1 MTMQNYTPISMP
13 SLGKIFDMM
22 KNLPP
27 QQAAQDINSPDPAK
41 KLAAMMV
48 ANSDKQLQQQQAAQ
62 QQPMP
67 TVAQKLSQGMT
78 QAPTAPTTP
87 MPAVPP
93 QAQAKPGAQ
102 GIAAL
107 QPQQM
112 APGSAMGILPT
123 QVAPQTQGAPEP
135 VQKASGGIASFA
147 SGGQAQQN
155 QQVQRA
161 QQLAQLMQ
169 AINQNSV
176 AAVPQQAQQ
185 AGVAAPQQGQAMPMQ
200 NYASM
205 AFATR
210 PQYRPGTEA
219 APISQDLSLSQLGQY
234 SSQQP
239 IAAAHGGLMH
249 HVPEHMY
256 HFKEGG
262 ILGFDGK
269 SGSKVTLSPAD
280 LDAQLNAITADPGI
294 VPGNTLA
301 DARARAVPQPA
312 PSAGSTSPV
321 VQPAPVAQP
330 APVVQQAPASPPPGT
345 NIDPAAINAQLN
357 AVTADPGIV
366 PGNTLANARAAAAN
380 TYTPM
385 SLPQLDTGVA
395 PHVRG
400 NVPSPFQGIYDSIGN
415 FFSNAPASTN
425 PRLGGTRTAPAAN
438 APSADAQANAA
449 SLLNN
454 RNALMN
460 GQSNIPT
467 PAAAPA
473 AAQTTTAPNPFTTAG
488 GITEA
493 LPKNEEKR
501 HEERRREKAKE
512 AAPLVAAAP
521 EDKKTGIAAALVPPS
536 NDVTRLA
543 NEAMMAGLKVDDAKK
558 RIQDL
563 AEGRKALGIS
573 DEAGDSLAEQAK
585 HFDEE
590 YKRQD
595 KSMEHFL
602 KVLNGIA
609 KGGLAGGGV
618 EEENFVTAQRLSDQ
632 AHAEK
637 YHDMIRQAKDK
648 TRGEKMTDLNNITA
662 AIDADKGKAATLG
675 GNIYNTNSQAQT
687 ARDVERMRAQSAMD
701 AAQLNS
707 STQYAIAKLSRDAA
721 LANKEVTANDIA
733 LELKNDPK
741 YKGMSYADRMSAA
754 FNIKSGLGEKLGVQ
768 GYTQMANKAMDF
780 MKANAYNTDTDEY
793 RAAAANYTYYT
804 KKLKDLESKMAGESQ
819 ESTAQLAMPSGAK
832 LKAYAD
838 THFKGDQAAAQKYLA
853 EQGYK

>member
-22 KNLPP
+22 KSLPP

-78 QAPTAPTTP
+78 QAPGAPTPP

-107 QPQQM
+107 QPQQTP
-112 APGSAMGILPT
+112 PGSAMGILPT

-147 SGGQAQQN
+147 SGGQAQQS
-155 QQVQRA
+155 QQAQQA

-169 AINQNSV
+169 AINQNSI
-176 AAVPQQAQQ
+176 ATVPQQAQQ
-185 AGVAAPQQGQAMPMQ
+185 AGIAAPQPGQANPMQ

-205 AFATR
+205 VFGTR

-219 APISQDLSLSQLGQY
+219 APISQDLSLSQMAQY
-234 SSQQP
+234 SPAQP

-256 HFKEGG
+256 QFKEGG
-262 ILGFDGK
+262 ILGFAGDGK
-269 SGSKVTLSPAD
+269 QGSQANLSPAQ
-280 LDAQLNAITADPGI
+280 LDAAFSDITSNPGI
-294 VPGNTLA
+294 IPGNTLA
-301 DARARAVPQPA
+301 NAIANSVPQAA
-312 PSAGSTSPV
+312 PSAGSTAPV
-321 VQPAPVAQP
+321 VQPAPVSQP

-400 NVPSPFQGIYDSIGN
+400 NVPSPFQGIYDSVGN

-438 APSADAQANAA
+438 APSADAPAPAA
-449 SLLNN
+449 PT
-454 RNALMN
+454 AAA
-460 GQSNIPT
+460 PT
-467 PAAAPA
+467 PAPA
-473 AAQTTTAPNPFTTAG
+473 TGAAQTTTAPNPFATTG
-488 GITEA
+488 GITDV
-493 LPKNEEKR
+493 LPKNEDKK
-501 HEERRREKAKE
+501 HEERRREKAKA
-512 AAPLVAAAP
+512 AAPIVAAAP
-521 EDKKTGIAAALVPPS
+521 EEKKTGIAAALVPPS
-536 NDVTRLA
+536 DDVTKLA
-543 NEAMMAGLKVDDAKK
+543 NQAMMAGLKVDDAQK

-563 AEGRKALGIS
+563 AEGKKAFGIS
-573 DEAGDSLAEQAK
+573 DEAGDSLAEQAR
-585 HFDEE
+585 HFDED

-609 KGGLAGGGV
+609 RGGLAGGGV
-618 EEENFVTAQRLSDQ
+618 EEENYVTAQRLSDQ

-662 AIDADKGKAATLG
+662 AIDADKAKAGTLG
-675 GNIYNTNSQAQT
+675 ANIYGTNTQAET
-687 ARDVERMRAQSAMD
+687 SKEVERMRAQSAMD
-701 AAQLNS
+701 TAKVSAN
-707 STQYAIAKLSRDAA
+707 TQMIIAKMNRDAT
-721 LANKEVTANDIA
+721 LAGRELTANDIA
-733 LELKNDPK
+733 AELKNDPN
-741 YKGMSYADRMSAA
+741 YKDMTFADRLTAA
-754 FNIKSGLGEKLGVQ
+754 FNIKSGLGQKGPLQAAQSQSKTLLE
-768 GYTQMANKAMDF
+768 F
-780 MKANAYNTDTDEY
+780 MGKQYDKETPEY
-793 RAAAANYTYYT
+793 KAAAEDYVNQQQII
-804 KKLKDLESKMAGESQ
+804 KDLQNKMLNKPQETTSKPPKGAPADAKQAGDGKWYS
-819 ESTAQLAMPSGAK
+819 PDPKRPG
-832 LKAYAD
+832 
-838 THFKGDQAAAQKYLA
+838 KYLMW
-853 EQGYK
+853 E

>member
-78 QAPTAPTTP
+78 QAPTAPTPP

-107 QPQQM
+107 QPQQTP
-112 APGSAMGILPT
+112 PGSAMGILPT

-155 QQVQRA
+155 QQAQRA

-185 AGVAAPQQGQAMPMQ
+185 AGIAAPQQGQANPMQ

-205 AFATR
+205 VFATR
-210 PQYRPGTEA
+210 PQARPGTEA

-234 SSQQP
+234 SAQQP

-249 HVPEHMY
+249 HVPAHMY
-256 HFKEGG
+256 HFKQGG
-262 ILGFDGK
+262 ILHFDGTTN
-269 SGSKVTLSPAD
+269 GSSVSNAQ
-280 LDAQLNAITADPGI
+280 DAQADMDASSNPPLKYQSLQQRVEDALQAKGNIYTGQKPTAQQNAEWNGTNAQ
-294 VPGNTLA
+294 
-301 DARARAVPQPA
+301 PQTA
-312 PSAGSTSPV
+312 PSA
-321 VQPAPVAQP
+321 PAPIP
-330 APVVQQAPASPPPGT
+330 QANPNSIV
-345 NIDPAAINAQLN
+345 N
-357 AVTADPGIV
+357 ADPNN
-366 PGNTLANARAAAAN
+366 PGFDMNGLPLSRTQKGQLAAN
-380 TYTPM
+380 TAAYNTGAQNVAGLM
-385 SLPQLDTGVA
+385 NNRNLLANPQ
-395 PHVRG
+395 
-400 NVPSPFQGIYDSIGN
+400 
-415 FFSNAPASTN
+415 STN
-425 PRLGGTRTAPAAN
+425 PDLVNMMNEYYQPRGNPTAAPNTVQGVQPSAPAPAAP
-438 APSADAQANAA
+438 A
-449 SLLNN
+449 
-454 RNALMN
+454 
-460 GQSNIPT
+460 
-467 PAAAPA
+467 PAAAPTA
-473 AAQTTTAPNPFTTAG
+473 APGGITQAKTTVPNPFTTTG

-501 HEERRREKAKE
+501 NEERRREKAKA
-512 AAPLVAAAP
+512 AAPIVAAAP
-521 EDKKTGIAAALVPPS
+521 EEKKTGIAAALVPPS
-536 NDVTRLA
+536 DDVTKLA

-585 HFDEE
+585 HFDED

-618 EEENFVTAQRLSDQ
+618 EEENYVTAQRLSDQ

-662 AIDADKGKAATLG
+662 AIDADKAKAGTLG
-675 GNIYNTNSQAQT
+675 ANIYGTNTQAQT
-687 ARDVERMRAQSAMD
+687 ARDVEDMRAKNAM
-701 AAQLNS
+701 AVARLNS

-733 LELKNDPK
+733 AELKNDPG
-741 YKGMSYADRMSAA
+741 YKDMSYADRMSAA
-754 FNIKSGLGEKLGVQ
+754 FNIKSGLGQKGPLQ
-768 GYTQMANKAMDF
+768 AAQAQSKILLDF
-780 MKANAYNTDTDEY
+780 MTKSYDKESPEY
-793 RAAAANYTYYT
+793 KAAAEEYVNQQQIIKELQNKMLNKPQETT
-804 KKLKDLESKMAGESQ
+804 SKPPQ
-819 ESTAQLAMPSGAK
+819 GAP
-832 LKAYAD
+832 AD
-838 THFKGDQAAAQKYLA
+838 AKQAADGKWYSPDPKRPGKYLMW
-853 EQGYK
+853 E